1 MIMDF
6 TLKILVRLL
15 EALKR
20 NEYSFVPFKDFFEC
34 KAEKIVIL
42 RHDVDKLPYNSL
54 KFAQIQSS
62 MGIKGTYYF
71 RIVKES
77 YNTEVIEKISEL
89 GHEIGYHYED
99 LALSG
104 GDFEKAFE
112 LYNKNLSELRKYYPV
127 ETICMHGSPLS
138 KWDNKDL
145 WKKYSYKENGVNYE
159 PYFDLDFSKVFYIT
173 DTGRRWD
180 GGKVSVRD
188 KVSTNF
194 DKTYKTTNQ
203 IIEALNEKSF
213 PEKAMITFHPQR
225 WTDNILNW
233 SGELVKQKAKNVIK
247 KAIVKKSK

>member
-1 MIMDF
+1 MDF
-6 TLKILVRLL
+6 TLKILVGLL
-15 EALKR
+15 EAFKR

-34 KAEKIVIL
+34 GEEKIVIL
-42 RHDVDKLPYNSL
+42 RHDVDKLPFNSL
-54 KFAQIQSS
+54 KFAELQSS

-77 YNTEVIEKISEL
+77 FNTDVIKKIAEM

-99 LALSG
+99 LALSK
-104 GDFEKAFE
+104 GDFEKAFA
-112 LYNKNLSELRKYYPV
+112 LYNKNLTELKKYYPV
-127 ETICMHGSPLS
+127 KTICMHGSPLS

-145 WKKYSYKENGVNYE
+145 WKKYNYKENGITSE
-159 PYFDLDFSKVFYIT
+159 PYFDLDFSSVFYIT

-188 KVSTNF
+188 KVNSNFNKNYKST
-194 DKTYKTTNQ
+194 KQ
-203 IIEALNEKSF
+203 IIKALDERTF

-225 WTDNILNW
+225 WTDSIFNW
-233 SGELVKQKAKNVIK
+233 SGELVKQKTKNVIK